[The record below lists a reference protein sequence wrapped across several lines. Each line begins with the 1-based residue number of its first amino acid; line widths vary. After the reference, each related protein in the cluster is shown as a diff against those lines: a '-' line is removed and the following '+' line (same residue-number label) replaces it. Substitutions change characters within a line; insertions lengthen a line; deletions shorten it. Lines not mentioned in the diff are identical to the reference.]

1 MTRPWKKVLLQIIF
15 CSSETLLLVFIGCS
29 RLVLAGKIAWSM
41 HIRLDEATIDHHVED
56 RAETALGWFG
66 RSMGS
71 AEPGQLPS
79 ATVYVSEGLR
89 FSGG

>member
-1 MTRPWKKVLLQIIF
+1 
-15 CSSETLLLVFIGCS
+15 
-29 RLVLAGKIAWSM
+29 M

-56 RAETALGWFG
+56 GAETALGWFG

-71 AEPGQLPS
+71 AEPSQLPS

-89 FSGG
+89 FSGGNR